1 MKKKVK
7 KPRGISKK
15 DWDDVDNPEW
25 TKEDFK
31 RARPLK
37 EADPELFAMLAK
49 RRGRPSVK
57 FPKKQVT
64 LRLSSNVIDAMK
76 ASGPG
81 YNARVERILQEA
93 LDKGLL

>member
-1 MKKKVK
+1 MKKKGK
-7 KPRGISKK
+7 KITGV
-15 DWDDVDNPEW
+15 DNDNPEW
-25 TKEDFK
+25 TKADFK

-37 EADPELFAMLAK
+37 EADPALYAMLAK

-64 LRLSSNVIDAMK
+64 LRLSSKLVDRMK

-93 LDKGLL
+93 LDKGRL